1 MNGMSERM
9 DSFERRLDTL
19 STDVRGLRE
28 DVGELRGEVG
38 ELRGE
43 VGELRG
49 EVHSLRVVV
58 ENHDSQ
64 IGLIAEVQ
72 AHHGNQLEEHGRLL
86 REIKQD
92 VGPLKDLR
100 DFVARIAD
108 EHEQRIKALEGRP

>member
-19 STDVRGLRE
+19 GTDVRG
-28 DVGELRGEVG
+28 LRGEVG

-64 IGLIAEVQ
+64 IRLIAEVQ
-72 AHHGNQLEEHGRLL
+72 AHHGNRLEEHGRLL

-92 VGPLKDLR
+92 LGPLRDLR

-108 EHEQRIKALEGRP
+108 DHEQRIKALEGRP